1 MDRLVANGVD
11 LWAMGVPNSMTV
23 VPEPVDH
30 KNSGRN
36 DMTAEMRRKI
46 VSVKDQITIKLRPLT
61 QTEAETV
68 TKLVYAEF
76 VTVSYLS
83 PRYGQRT
90 GIKFYAKI
98 ESPTL
103 SLPMTIKGRR
113 VDWAWKGAEVT
124 LTEK

>member
-1 MDRLVANGVD
+1 MDRLIANGVD
-11 LWAMGVPNSMTV
+11 LWAMGIPDSMTV

-61 QTEAETV
+61 QAEAEAV
-68 TKLVYAEF
+68 AKLVYAEF
-76 VTVSYLS
+76 VSVSYLS

-90 GIKFYAKI
+90 GIQFYAKI
-98 ESPTL
+98 KSPTL
-103 SLPMTIKGRR
+103 SLPMTIKGHR